1 MNELKVGMQ
10 VLHSMFG
17 QGTIRAIS
25 GDGPSAKITVDF
37 AANVGQKKL
46 LASVANLTQLG
57 ASSKAPVSCGA
68 WYEVLEVAASPA
80 AGRRIDWPRLEQRIR
95 SGFQQPEFW
104 NAVREKLRAAGAA
117 PKVLDDISGHISVS
131 IKINPFKLDIRIRHT
146 EMLREPERIL
156 ARAMYEIIRARELD
170 DFQNFQERFEFGVQ
184 HQLVDADLIR
194 LDEADLGALPDRA
207 PKRAPARVDAKGY
220 VKPARR
226 RYDQY

>member
-1 MNELKVGMQ
+1 MDELKVGMQ
-10 VLHSMFG
+10 VLHKMFG
-17 QGTIRAIS
+17 QGTVRAIS

-37 AANVGQKKL
+37 GSNVGQKKL
-46 LASVANLTQLG
+46 LANVANLTPLG
-57 ASSKAPVSCGA
+57 ISNTAPKSSGV
-68 WYEVLEVAASPA
+68 WYEVIEVAASPA
-80 AGRRIDWPRLEQRIR
+80 PGQKIDWLQLEQRIR
-95 SGFQQPEFW
+95 SGFLQPEFW

-131 IKINPFKLDIRIRHT
+131 IKTNPFKLDIRIRHA

-156 ARAMYEIIRARELD
+156 ARAMYEILRARELHE
-170 DFQNFQERFEFGVQ
+170 FQNFQERFDFGVQ
-184 HQLVDADLIR
+184 HQLVDADLIH

-207 PKRAPARVDAKGY
+207 PKRAPARVDPKGY